1 MLKQDKEGYYIV
13 ESALDLKQYHRMT
26 DLTMREKIQ
35 LRAEL
40 NAEKGIVEKPKKTK
54 TKIPTKKVERPEPT
68 EFDKWFN

>member
-13 ESALDLKQYHRMT
+13 DSALALKQYHKMT
-26 DLTMREKIQ
+26 DMTMREKIQ

-40 NAEKGIVEKPKKTK
+40 NAEKGSIEKPKKTK
-54 TKIPTKKVERPEPT
+54 KKITKKVDRPEPT

>member
-13 ESALDLKQYHRMT
+13 ETALDLKQYHRMT

-54 TKIPTKKVERPEPT
+54 KKTSTKKADRPEPT

>member
-13 ESALDLKQYHRMT
+13 DSALSLKQYHKMT
-26 DLTMREKIQ
+26 DMTMREKIQ

-54 TKIPTKKVERPEPT
+54 KKTTKKVERPEPT